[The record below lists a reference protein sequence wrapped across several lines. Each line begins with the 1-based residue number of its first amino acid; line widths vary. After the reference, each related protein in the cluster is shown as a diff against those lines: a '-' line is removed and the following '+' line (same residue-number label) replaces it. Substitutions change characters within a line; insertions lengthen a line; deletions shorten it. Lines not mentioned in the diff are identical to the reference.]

1 MLKKVETISPG
12 KEPAKSVETNFT
24 DDGELLNKMSQLNN
38 ELVNT
43 QRILLKKN
51 EEITHLNKKLSAA
64 NTNLEQLMYVVSH
77 DLKEPLRMV
86 NSFMSLLK
94 NRYGQILD
102 EKANTYIGF
111 AVDGGK
117 RMQAMITDLLELSHT
132 AAYNSHKELADLH
145 LLFSVAQHNLSNL
158 IQESEAKILT
168 EGKLPSL
175 MVNKTNII
183 RLFQNLLGNAIK
195 FKKSDAPPVIILK
208 VVENKD
214 EWLISIKDNGIGIP
228 AENFESI
235 FEIFNRLHSKE
246 EYEGTGIG
254 LASCKKIIEVNG
266 GRIWLESEENIG
278 TTFYFTIPKLSN

>member
-1 MLKKVETISPG
+1 ML
-12 KEPAKSVETNFT
+12 
-24 DDGELLNKMSQLNN
+24 
-38 ELVNT
+38 
-43 QRILLKKN
+43 
-51 EEITHLNKKLSAA
+51 
-64 NTNLEQLMYVVSH
+64 
-77 DLKEPLRMV
+77 
-86 NSFMSLLK
+86 LLK
-94 NRYGQILD
+94 NKYSQILD

-145 LLFSVAQHNLSNL
+145 LLFNEAQNNLFDL
-158 IQESEAKILT
+158 IKENEAEIIT
-168 EGKLPSL
+168 EGKLPTL

-195 FKKSDAPPVIILK
+195 FKKRDTPPAITLK

-214 EWLISIKDNGIGIP
+214 EWLFSVKDNGIGVP
-228 AENFESI
+228 AEKFESI

-254 LASCKKIIEVNG
+254 LASCKKIVEANG
-266 GRIWLESEENIG
+266 GTIWLESEENIG
-278 TTFYFTIPKLSN
+278 STFYFTMPKLLN

>member
-1 MLKKVETISPG
+1 
-12 KEPAKSVETNFT
+12 
-24 DDGELLNKMSQLNN
+24 MSQLNN

-43 QRILLKKN
+43 QRMLLKKN
-51 EEITHLNKKLSAA
+51 EEISYLNKKLSAA

-77 DLKEPLRMV
+77 DLKEPLRMI
-86 NSFMSLLK
+86 NSFMLLLK
-94 NRYGQILD
+94 NKYAQILD

-145 LLFSVAQHNLSNL
+145 LLFNEAQHNLSNL
-158 IQESEAKILT
+158 IKENEAEIIT
-168 EGKLPSL
+168 EGKLPTL
-175 MVNKTNII
+175 IANKTNII

-195 FKKSDAPPVIILK
+195 FKKRDTPPVITLK

-228 AENFESI
+228 AEKFESI

-254 LASCKKIIEVNG
+254 LASCKKIVEING
-266 GRIWLESEENIG
+266 GTIWLESEENIG
-278 TTFYFTIPKLSN
+278 STFYFTMPKLLN

>member
-1 MLKKVETISPG
+1 MLKKVETITPG
-12 KEPAKSVETNFT
+12 KEPANSIETDFT
-24 DDGELLNKMSQLNN
+24 NDTDVLNKMSQLNN

-43 QRILLKKN
+43 QRLLLKKN
-51 EEITHLNKKLSAA
+51 EEISYLNKKLSAA

-86 NSFMSLLK
+86 NSFMLLLK
-94 NRYGQILD
+94 NKYAQILD

-145 LLFSVAQHNLSNL
+145 LLFNEAQHNLSNL
-158 IQESEAKILT
+158 IKENEAEIIT
-168 EGKLPSL
+168 EGKLPTL
-175 MVNKTNII
+175 IANKTNII

-195 FKKSDAPPVIILK
+195 FKKRDTPPVITLK

-228 AENFESI
+228 AEKFESI

-254 LASCKKIIEVNG
+254 LASCKKIVEING
-266 GRIWLESEENIG
+266 GTIWLESEENIG
-278 TTFYFTIPKLSN
+278 STFYFTMPKLLN

>member
-1 MLKKVETISPG
+1 MLKKVETITPG
-12 KEPAKSVETNFT
+12 KEPANFIETDFT
-24 DDGELLNKMSQLNN
+24 NDIDVLNKMSHLNN

-43 QRILLKKN
+43 QRLLLKKN
-51 EEITHLNKKLSAA
+51 EEISYLNKKLSAA

-86 NSFMSLLK
+86 NSFMLLLK
-94 NRYGQILD
+94 NKYAQILD

-145 LLFSVAQHNLSNL
+145 LLFNEAQNNLFDL
-158 IQESEAKILT
+158 IKENEAEIIT
-168 EGKLPSL
+168 EGKLPTL

-195 FKKSDAPPVIILK
+195 FKKRDTPPAITLK

-214 EWLISIKDNGIGIP
+214 EWLFSVKDNGIGVP
-228 AENFESI
+228 AEKFESI

-254 LASCKKIIEVNG
+254 LASCKKIVEANG
-266 GRIWLESEENIG
+266 GTIWLESEENIG
-278 TTFYFTIPKLSN
+278 STFYFTMPKLLN

>member
-1 MLKKVETISPG
+1 MLKKVETITPG
-12 KEPAKSVETNFT
+12 KEPANSIETDFT
-24 DDGELLNKMSQLNN
+24 NDIDVLNKMSQLNN

-43 QRILLKKN
+43 QRLLLKKN
-51 EEITHLNKKLSAA
+51 EEISYLNKKLSAA

-86 NSFMSLLK
+86 NSFMLLLK
-94 NRYGQILD
+94 NKYAQILD

-145 LLFSVAQHNLSNL
+145 LLFNEAQNNLFDL
-158 IQESEAKILT
+158 IKENEAEIIT
-168 EGKLPSL
+168 EGKLPTL
-175 MVNKTNII
+175 MVNKTNMI

-195 FKKSDAPPVIILK
+195 FKKRDTPPAITLK

-214 EWLISIKDNGIGIP
+214 EWLFSVKDNGIGVP
-228 AENFESI
+228 AEKFESI

-254 LASCKKIIEVNG
+254 LASCKKIVEANG
-266 GRIWLESEENIG
+266 GTIWLESEENIG
-278 TTFYFTIPKLSN
+278 STFYFTMPKLLN

>member
-1 MLKKVETISPG
+1 MLKKVETITPG
-12 KEPAKSVETNFT
+12 KEPANSIETDFT
-24 DDGELLNKMSQLNN
+24 NDIDVLNKLSQLNN

-43 QRILLKKN
+43 QRLLLKKN
-51 EEITHLNKKLSAA
+51 EEISYLNKKLSAA

-86 NSFMSLLK
+86 NSFMLLLK
-94 NRYGQILD
+94 NKYAQILD

-145 LLFSVAQHNLSNL
+145 LLFNEAQNNLFDL
-158 IQESEAKILT
+158 IKENEAEIIT
-168 EGKLPSL
+168 EGKLPTL

-195 FKKSDAPPVIILK
+195 FKKRDTPPAITLK

-214 EWLISIKDNGIGIP
+214 EWLFSVKDNGIGVP
-228 AENFESI
+228 AEKFESI

-254 LASCKKIIEVNG
+254 LASCRKIVEANG
-266 GRIWLESEENIG
+266 GTIWLESEENIG
-278 TTFYFTIPKLSN
+278 STFYFTMPKLLN